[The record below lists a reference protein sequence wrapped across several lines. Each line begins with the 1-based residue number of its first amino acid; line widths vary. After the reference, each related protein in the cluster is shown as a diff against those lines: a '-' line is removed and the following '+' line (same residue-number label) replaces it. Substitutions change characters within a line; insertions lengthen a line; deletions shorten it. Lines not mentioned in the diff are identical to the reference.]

1 MPWVTRGLR
10 NGILTSRYPAR
21 PDGYG
26 DNWHGSVVV
35 RPSSPRHPGCGDSGK
50 MPDRRHLRK
59 WSGDAGA

>member
-21 PDGYG
+21 PDGY
-26 DNWHGSVVV
+26 DHNWHGS
-35 RPSSPRHPGCGDSGK
+35 GNSGK

-59 WSGDAGA
+59 